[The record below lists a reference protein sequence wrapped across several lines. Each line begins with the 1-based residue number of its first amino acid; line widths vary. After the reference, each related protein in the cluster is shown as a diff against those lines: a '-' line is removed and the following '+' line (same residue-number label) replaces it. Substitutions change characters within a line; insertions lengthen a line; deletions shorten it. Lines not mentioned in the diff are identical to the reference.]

1 MAYTNF
7 IAAIDL
13 GTSHMVGMVGTK
25 DATGALSIIAYE
37 VENTSTG
44 IRRGYVYNVKDA
56 AANIKRLILKLEN
69 KWMAQDQQGVCGC
82 WRQSIR
88 SLDHVVS
95 RVLGAEGVVT
105 EEIIDGLYEECKA
118 FHPDI
123 LAVLYVV
130 APSYMV
136 DGKPESNPVGVLCNR
151 IEACYKLIV
160 GRPALRLNVVN
171 SVEQV
176 AKVDIAGIQIAPL
189 ALGEVLLSESDKDL
203 GCALVNFGAGVT
215 SVTIYKGGKLANLS
229 VIPLGSNLIT
239 KDITTLRVVELEAE
253 RLKVTYGSAKAD
265 REHDMEIPLSTSD
278 GKVRKLR
285 PV

>member
-1 MAYTNF
+1 
-7 IAAIDL
+7 
-13 GTSHMVGMVGTK
+13 MVGMVGTK

-56 AANIKRLILKLEN
+56 ATNIKRLILKLEN
-69 KWMAQDQQGVCGC
+69 KLDGAKISKVYVGIGG
-82 WRQSIR
+82 QSIR

-105 EEIIDGLYEECKA
+105 EEIIDGLYAECKA
-118 FHPDI
+118 FRPDM
-123 LAVLYVV
+123 LAVLDVV
-130 APSYMV
+130 APAYMV
-136 DGKPESNPVGVLCNR
+136 DGKPEPNPVGVLCNR
-151 IEACYKLIV
+151 IEARYKLIV
-160 GRPALRLNVVN
+160 GRPAIRLNVVN

-189 ALGEVLLSESDKDL
+189 ALGDVLLSESDKDL

-215 SVTIYKGGKLANLS
+215 SVTTYKGGQLANLS

-239 KDITTLRVVELEAE
+239 KDITTLRVVE
-253 RLKVTYGSAKAD
+253 S
-265 REHDMEIPLSTSD
+265 
-278 GKVRKLR
+278 
-285 PV
+285 

>member
-1 MAYTNF
+1 MAYTDF

-56 AANIKRLILKLEN
+56 ATNIKRLILKLEN
-69 KWMAQDQQGVCGC
+69 KLDGAKISKVYVGIGG
-82 WRQSIR
+82 QSIR
-88 SLDHVVS
+88 SLDHVVY

-105 EEIIDGLYEECKA
+105 EEIIDDLYKECKA
-118 FHPDI
+118 FRPDM
-123 LAVLYVV
+123 LAVLDVV
-130 APSYMV
+130 APSYTV

-151 IEACYKLIV
+151 IEARYKLIV

-176 AKVDIAGIQIAPL
+176 AKVGIAGIQIAPL

-203 GCALVNFGAGVT
+203 GCALIN
-215 SVTIYKGGKLANLS
+215 LA
-229 VIPLGSNLIT
+229 P
-239 KDITTLRVVELEAE
+239 ELPA
-253 RLKVTYGSAKAD
+253 
-265 REHDMEIPLSTSD
+265 
-278 GKVRKLR
+278 
-285 PV
+285 